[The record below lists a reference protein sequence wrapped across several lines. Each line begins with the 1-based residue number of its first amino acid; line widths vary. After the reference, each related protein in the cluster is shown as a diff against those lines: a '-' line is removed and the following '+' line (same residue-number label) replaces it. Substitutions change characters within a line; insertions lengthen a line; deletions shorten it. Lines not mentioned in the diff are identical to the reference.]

1 MKKNLQERFINSWV
15 DLNMELR
22 ENRILLELSFNE
34 IIVINYIINAEH
46 NGEEYVTTTE
56 LSKKMNLLKS
66 QINAIL
72 LKLEKKDLITKNQNV
87 IDKRV
92 VEIKL
97 TKKGR
102 AIYEKEHERS
112 LKIADNIIDLIGEEE
127 VNNVINSFETVVKNI
142 QNNRGSNEKVL

>member
-34 IIVINYIINAEH
+34 IIVINYIINAEY
-46 NGEEYVTTTE
+46 NGENYVTTTE

-72 LKLEKKDLITKNQNV
+72 LKLEKKHLITKNQNV